1 MRRERAFT
9 LFEVLISIAI
19 FLLLAGGIFA
29 SVSAAFKASNQVAIS
44 QLDAER
50 ADSFQQLLRTF
61 FLSLPAEAKIEMR
74 LRKQSGRG
82 DVVEVLAWPV
92 PAFLQFGTDASD
104 GIAITGLPDGR
115 GNFRV
120 SLGYFRSDDPPD
132 KRDRRLEQGKWLTL
146 LPDVKEIK
154 WRFAPSRNPVMSET
168 WNAGSGR
175 PGLAELTLNMA
186 NGDGGVYDYWIPP
199 LQYRSSGGGE
209 PAAPEAGEPPAG
221 LPANPSG
228 PGITTPP
235 TEDMS
240 Q

>member
-29 SVSAAFKASNQVAIS
+29 SVSAAFKASTQVAAG

-50 ADSFQQLLRTF
+50 ADAFQQLLRTF
-61 FLSLPAEAKIEMR
+61 FLSLPAETKVELR
-74 LRKQSGRG
+74 LRKETGKG
-82 DVVEVLAWPV
+82 DVVELLAWPV
-92 PAFLQFGTDASD
+92 PAFLQFGTNASD
-104 GIAITGLPDGR
+104 GIAIAGLPDGR

-120 SLGYFRSDDPPD
+120 SLGYFHADDPPD
-132 KRDRRLEQGKWLTL
+132 KRDRRLEQEKWLTL
-146 LPDVKEIK
+146 LPDVSEIK
-154 WRFAPSRNPVMSET
+154 WRFAPSRNPVMVEM

-175 PGLAELTLNMA
+175 PGLAELTLKMA
-186 NGDGGVYDYWIPP
+186 NGDGGVFNYWIPP

-209 PAAPEAGEPPAG
+209 PAGETSGEETPPA
-221 LPANPSG
+221 PPSSG
-228 PGITTPP
+228 VPTPS
-235 TEDMS
+235 TEGE